1 MMPATSEDGQRKEI
15 TAFTLTLLESTGWYK
30 ANLDLAQPAVFGK
43 GAGCELVKE
52 SCDAY
57 VKQNPQ
63 QNYYCRADRKD
74 ADQCTYDY
82 QGIGVCVESVDDN
95 CLLSGASTLR
105 GATLMCGSSSSWVTM
120 RHQAFLYHHQAF
132 GGTVGTGSSR
142 CYALEGSAK
151 ICRTNGKLNS
161 TTCLLRNAM
170 CVETVCG
177 AKGGLS
183 AVFRFQ
189 DGKDVTVPC
198 PSGKSINLAEVL
210 PGRGFSSGSLR
221 CPDSRVVCP
230 QLSCKQPCVNGQC
243 YKGRCICDMEYTGE
257 GCEKNLVPGW
267 T

>member
-1 MMPATSEDGQRKEI
+1 MSAQQQHLFAGPHVYRALCADIKVLY
-15 TAFTLTLLESTGWYK
+15 LTVY
-30 ANLDLAQPAVFGK
+30 
-43 GAGCELVKE
+43 CILVL
-52 SCDAY
+52 
-57 VKQNPQ
+57 QT
-63 QNYYCRADRKD
+63 

-151 ICRTNGKLNS
+151 ICRTTGKLNS

-198 PSGKSINLAEVL
+198 PSGEGFGCIDSTACHEPRLA
-210 PGRGFSSGSLR
+210 G
-221 CPDSRVVCP
+221 
-230 QLSCKQPCVNGQC
+230 
-243 YKGRCICDMEYTGE
+243 
-257 GCEKNLVPGW
+257 
-267 T
+267 